1 MKLSARSKDY
11 LVPEYSLT
19 GDLLSFLTCNLQYRY
34 QNKGTLP
41 PSTPIQLWFGEF
53 IHGTMEE
60 AFLRWDNL
68 EDEKKLKFPWDWISE
83 IRPIEEMIDKRL
95 QSRGLYPP
103 DKFYCYHNEPTEK
116 PYSCPD
122 NQHPH
127 KLLYSARAEA
137 AINVW
142 GPHLFPLID
151 NAELLIKG
159 IRNMPNYEEGKS
171 RSIYYSINGVI
182 DVLSSIKMDE
192 IASLNNFNSGDFNS
206 NNQIKPNLN
215 SNFQSNLDY
224 YTTKNS
230 IEYKNN
236 LKIKNNA
243 NENNNKILEYLAN
256 NKEFCDKLY
265 SLESEEYEVIIDYK
279 GMKRPSLNTEN
290 WTHHEWQ
297 ILTYAWLRSMQ
308 EDAKPVV
315 GGIIFYLNELVP
327 STEDLLS
334 IQEDYKSEE
343 PTTDVKISNKD
354 LDILLNWNSE
364 KDLPIHYDLSD
375 KFKMDR
381 SIRIVNIEKN
391 LIDSSLK
398 EFDTV
403 VDKIESSTLK
413 EINGIPIK
421 QSWKADGDERTCS
434 ACDFRN
440 FCNKNKEM
448 VNNIT
453 VP

>member
-41 PSTPIQLWFGEF
+41 PSMPIQLWFGEF

-60 AFLRWDNL
+60 AFLKWDNL
-68 EDEKKLKFPWDWISE
+68 EDKNDLSFPWDWRKD

-103 DKFYCYHNEPTEK
+103 VKYYCYHNEPDEK
-116 PYSCPD
+116 SYSCPD

-159 IRNMPNYEEGKS
+159 IRDMPNYKEGRS
-171 RSIYYSINGVI
+171 RSIYYAINGVI
-182 DVLSSIKMDE
+182 DVLSSIRLDE
-192 IASLNNFNSGDFNS
+192 IAKLNISDFKNPS
-206 NNQIKPNLN
+206 ESKN
-215 SNFQSNLDY
+215 NFQSNLDNY
-224 YTTKNS
+224 MIKSNNFDNN
-230 IEYKNN
+230 KNN
-236 LKIKNNA
+236 K
-243 NENNNKILEYLAN
+243 NKILEYLAN
-256 NKEFCDKLY
+256 NNDFCNKLY
-265 SLESEEYEVIIDYK
+265 SLESEEYEIIIDYK
-279 GMKRPSLNTEN
+279 GMKRPSLDNEN
-290 WTHHEWQ
+290 WTHHQWQ

-315 GGIIFYLNELVP
+315 CGIIFYLNELVP
-327 STEDLLS
+327 STDDLLS
-334 IQEDYKSEE
+334 IQEDYKDIDEKNWN
-343 PTTDVKISNKD
+343 TDVKASKRD
-354 LDILLNWNSE
+354 LNILLNWDSK
-364 KDLPIHYDLSD
+364 KDLPIHKDLSD

-381 SIRIVNIEKN
+381 SIRIITIEN
-391 LIDSSLK
+391 DLIEDSLK
-398 EFDTV
+398 EFDDV
-403 VDKIESSTLK
+403 VDKIETATLK
-413 EINGIPIK
+413 EIDGNPIK
-421 QSWKADGDERTCS
+421 QSWKADGDKRTCD
-434 ACDFRN
+434 ACDFRS
-440 FCNKNKEM
+440 FCNKNKDM
-448 VNNIT
+448 INNIS

>member
-68 EDEKKLKFPWDWISE
+68 ENKDELNFPWDWLTE

-116 PYSCPD
+116 AYSCPD

-127 KLLYSARAEA
+127 QLLYSARAEA

-159 IRNMPNYEEGKS
+159 IRNMPNYQEGKS

-182 DVLSSIKMDE
+182 DVLSSIRMDE
-192 IASLNNFNSGDFNS
+192 IASLNNFNSENS
-206 NNQIKPNLN
+206 LDSIQNSKK
-215 SNFQSNLDY
+215 SNFQSNLDSF
-224 YTTKNS
+224 TTNS
-230 IEYKNN
+230 INN
-236 LKIKNNA
+236 QNKINNS
-243 NENNNKILEYLAN
+243 NNNNKILEYLAN

-265 SLESEEYEVIIDYK
+265 ALESDEYEVIIDYK
-279 GMKRPSLNTEN
+279 GMKRPSINTEN
-290 WTHHEWQ
+290 WTHHQWQ

-327 STEDLLS
+327 STEDLLA
-334 IQEDYKSEE
+334 IQDDYKSEE
-343 PTTDVKISNKD
+343 PTTDVEASEKD
-354 LDILLNWNSE
+354 LDILLNWDSKN
-364 KDLPIHYDLSD
+364 DLPIHKDLSD

-381 SIRIVNIEKN
+381 SIRIVNIEQD
-391 LIDSSLK
+391 LINSSLE
-398 EFDTV
+398 EFDVV
-403 VDKIESSTLK
+403 VDKIETATLK
-413 EINGIPIK
+413 EINGMPIK
-421 QSWKADGDERTCS
+421 QSWKADGDKRTCD

-448 VNNIT
+448 INNIT

>member
-68 EDEKKLKFPWDWISE
+68 ENKDELNFPWDWRTE

-103 DKFYCYHNEPTEK
+103 DEFYCYHNEPTEK
-116 PYSCPD
+116 AYSCPD

-159 IRNMPNYEEGKS
+159 IRNMPNYQEGKS

-182 DVLSSIKMDE
+182 DVLSSIRMDE
-192 IASLNNFNSGDFNS
+192 IASLNNFNSENS
-206 NNQIKPNLN
+206 LDSIQNSDKK
-215 SNFQSNLDY
+215 SNFQSNLDSF
-224 YTTKNS
+224 TTNS
-230 IEYKNN
+230 INN
-236 LKIKNNA
+236 QNKINNS
-243 NENNNKILEYLAN
+243 NNNNKILEYLAN
-256 NKEFCDKLY
+256 NKEFCDRLY
-265 SLESEEYEVIIDYK
+265 ALESDEYEVIIDYK
-279 GMKRPSLNTEN
+279 GMKRPSINTEN
-290 WTHHEWQ
+290 WTHHQWQ

-343 PTTDVKISNKD
+343 PTTDVQISDKD
-354 LDILLNWNSE
+354 LDILLNWDSE
-364 KDLPIHYDLSD
+364 NDLPIHKDLSD

-381 SIRIVNIEKN
+381 SIRIVNIEQE
-391 LIDSSLK
+391 LIESSLN
-398 EFDTV
+398 EFDEV

-434 ACDFRN
+434 GCDFRN